1 MCVCIHHI
9 SLYAEQKVVSLCLF
23 LQCLNKGYFILVF
36 LDLLLSLNIG
46 WNIHPFYH
54 MGLEF
59 IHFSCN
65 ITCNS
70 VNIQLLFG
78 LFSVFY
84 YYEQV
89 LLWTF
94 LPFFVCVC
102 TCANF
107 SLICPGRNYWFIR
120 YVNIQFYKT
129 MPVPTPLC
137 SAPRACASTLC
148 SFSLL
153 FLSIVVLICI
163 SQVAKEVYY
172 LFRCWLPTCIIFP
185 AKYLCNAHFPL
196 DYLSFS

>member
-9 SLYAEQKVVSLCLF
+9 SVYAEQKVVSLCLF

-107 SLICPGRNYWFIR
+107 SLICPGKELLVHKVCEYSILQDNASSHS
-120 YVNIQFYKT
+120 
-129 MPVPTPLC
+129 PLQC
-137 SAPRACASTLC
+137 SKSLC
-148 SFSLL
+148 
-153 FLSIVVLICI
+153 I
-163 SQVAKEVYY
+163 
-172 LFRCWLPTCIIFP
+172 
-185 AKYLCNAHFPL
+185 HPL
-196 DYLSFS
+196 